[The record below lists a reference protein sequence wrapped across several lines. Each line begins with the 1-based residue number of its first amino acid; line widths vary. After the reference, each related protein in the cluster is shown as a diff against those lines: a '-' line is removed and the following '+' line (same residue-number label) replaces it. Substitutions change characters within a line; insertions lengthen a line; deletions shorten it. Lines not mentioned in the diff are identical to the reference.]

1 MASGADG
8 TIKVKLGL
16 DDSEYKSG
24 LSGAHKSAE
33 SFADKVKSTF
43 VGATVF
49 KAASKGWDLISGSI
63 GKATARLDAMSKAK
77 QVIGVLAGSSE
88 KAAKV
93 VNNLSDAVT
102 DTAYGLDTAATS
114 TQKLATSGLGLD
126 KSTRMVKDMMDAVSF
141 YGDGTNETL
150 ANTVDAIAKMNA
162 SGKISADQWQRLT
175 DAGIPVLK
183 IFAEKTGK
191 SMEEVSDAFSKG
203 QISAQEFNDVL
214 MDALENGTESFP
226 AVAGK
231 AKEMAGSFATSFTN
245 MSARIAIGIANII
258 TAFNDFLADNSLPTI
273 QEMIANFGSVIRDG
287 LNWIAEEVPKV
298 LNALKEFFAPTA
310 EAIKAATEKIQ
321 EAWNSVRDT
330 IAQKLDSNDS
340 LDFVKSAL
348 ERIRDILPILVEKVG
363 EFVAAF
369 IEKLPDIIDKVQ
381 TVADTIQGLMPLIAA
396 VAGAF
401 AAWKGIKAV
410 SDIANT
416 IGDAGKK
423 IKTFSS
429 LVSKGSGLID
439 GLAYAASSGTGVFAS
454 MAESFTLA
462 GGGLSGLSAALGV
475 IGGPITLVIVAIGA
489 LVAAFVYL
497 WNTSD
502 GFREFWINLWDNIK
516 EATGQVIDG
525 IVNFFTVTIP
535 EACQSFVEAAQNLAT
550 QVVEFFTVTIPEG
563 VNTLVTNIQTFFG
576 TTIPYWIG
584 YAVGYILGKLVEWGL
599 KLVQFATQDIPQFIS
614 KVVDWF
620 KQLPGKIWTW
630 LLNTI
635 NKTAEW
641 VRQMVQKAIQ
651 AGKDFITNVVN
662 FIQQLPGKV
671 WSFLSNTISNAASF
685 VGSFANQAI
694 QAGKQFFNGIVNKV
708 KEIPGQMIS
717 IGSDIVNGI
726 KSGISG
732 AWGALTGWLGNMAK
746 GLIDGVKGALGIG
759 SPSRL
764 FADRIGKWIPAGIT
778 LGVEKAMPKAKAFM
792 GRMST
797 ELIDA
802 ANMDSLTSRLAL
814 EGNPGGFGLGTGSTT
829 VYNVEQ
835 TINSAK
841 ALTPSEI
848 ASETQNMMRRLEWA

>member
-63 GKATARLDAMSKAK
+63 GKATARLDAMQKAK

-191 SMEEVSDAFSKG
+191 SMAEVSDAFSKG
-203 QISAQEFNDVL
+203 EISAQEFNDVL

-287 LNWIAEEVPKV
+287 LNWIAEEIPKV

-410 SDIANT
+410 SDIAKT

-423 IKTFSS
+423 IKTFGS
-429 LVSKGSGLID
+429 LVSNGSGLID
-439 GLAYAASSGTGVFAS
+439 GLAYAASSGTGVIAS
-454 MAESFTLA
+454 MAEAFTIA

-475 IGGPITLVIVAIGA
+475 IGGPITLVVVAIGA

-502 GFREFWINLWDNIK
+502 GFREFWINLWDGIK
-516 EATGQVIDG
+516 ETTGQVIDG

-535 EACQSFVEAAQNLAT
+535 EAFQSFVDAAQNLAD
-550 QVVEFFTVTIPEG
+550 QVVQFFTVTIPEG
-563 VNTLVTNIQTFFG
+563 INTLVTNIQTFFG
-576 TTIPYWIG
+576 STIPYWIG
-584 YAVGYILGKLVEWGL
+584 YAVGFILGKLTEWGAS
-599 KLVQFATQDIPQFIS
+599 LVQFVTQDIPQFIS
-614 KVVDWF
+614 GVVDWF
-620 KQLPGKIWTW
+620 TQLPGMIWTW
-630 LLNTI
+630 LLETI
-635 NKTAEW
+635 NKAAEW
-641 VRQMVQKAIQ
+641 VSQMIQKAVQ
-651 AGKDFITNVVN
+651 AGQEFITNVVT
-662 FIQQLPGKV
+662 FIQQLPGTV
-671 WSFLSNTISNAASF
+671 WSFLSNTISKAASF

-694 QAGKQFFNGIVNKV
+694 QAGRQFFNGIVNKV
-708 KEIPGQMIS
+708 RQIPGQMIS
-717 IGSDIVNGI
+717 IGADIVNGI
-726 KSGISG
+726 RSGISG
-732 AWGALTGWLGNMAK
+732 AWGALTGWLGNMAR
-746 GLIDGVKGALGIG
+746 GLIDGVKSALGIG

-797 ELIDA
+797 ELINA
-802 ANMDSLTSRLAL
+802 SNMDSLTPRLAL
-814 EGNPGGFGLGTGSTT
+814 ESDSGGFKGGLGSSV

-841 ALTPSEI
+841 ALSPSEI
-848 ASETQNMMRRLEWA
+848 GQQTRNSLRRLAWQ

>member
-516 EATGQVIDG
+516 ETTGQVIDG

>member
-63 GKATARLDAMSKAK
+63 GKATARLDAMQKAK

-150 ANTVDAIAKMNA
+150 ANTIDAIAEMNA

-191 SMEEVSDAFSKG
+191 SMAEVSDAFSKG

-273 QEMIANFGSVIRDG
+273 QEMIANFGSVIKDG
-287 LNWIAEEVPKV
+287 LNWIAEEIPKA
-298 LNALKEFFAPTA
+298 LNALKDFFAPTA

-340 LDFVKSAL
+340 LDSLKSAL

-381 TVADTIQGLMPLIAA
+381 TVADTIQELMPLIAA

-410 SDIANT
+410 SDIAKT

-423 IKTFSS
+423 VKTFGS
-429 LVSKGSGLID
+429 LVSEGSGLLD

-475 IGGPITLVIVAIGA
+475 IGGPVTLVVAAIGA

-502 GFREFWINLWDNIK
+502 GFREFWINLWDGIK
-516 EATGQVIDG
+516 ETTGQVIDG

-535 EACQSFVEAAQNLAT
+535 EAFQSFVDAAQNLAN
-550 QVVEFFTVTIPEG
+550 QVVQFFTVTIPEG
-563 VNTLVTNIQTFFG
+563 INTLVTNIQTFFG
-576 TTIPYWIG
+576 STIPYWIG
-584 YAVGYILGKLVEWGL
+584 YAVGFILGKLSEWGAR
-599 KLVQFATQDIPQFIS
+599 LVQFVTQDIPQFIS
-614 KVVDWF
+614 GVVEWF
-620 KQLPGKIWTW
+620 TQLPGMIWTW
-630 LLNTI
+630 LLETI

-641 VRQMVQKAIQ
+641 VSQMIQKAVQ
-651 AGKDFITNVVN
+651 AGQEFITNVVT
-662 FIQQLPGKV
+662 FIQQLPGTV
-671 WSFLSNTISNAASF
+671 WSFLSNTISSAASF

-694 QAGKQFFNGIVNKV
+694 QAGRQFFNGIVNTV
-708 KEIPGQMIS
+708 RQIPGQMIS
-717 IGSDIVNGI
+717 IGADIVNGI
-726 KSGISG
+726 RSGISG
-732 AWGALTGWLGNMAK
+732 AWGALTGWLGNMAR
-746 GLIDGVKGALGIG
+746 GLINGVKSALGIG

-797 ELIDA
+797 ELINA

-814 EGNPGGFGLGTGSTT
+814 ESDSGGFKGGLGSSV

-841 ALTPSEI
+841 ALSPSEI
-848 ASETQNMMRRLEWA
+848 GQQTRNSLRRLAWQ

>member
-363 EFVAAF
+363 EFVTAF

-439 GLAYAASSGTGVFAS
+439 GLAYAASSGTGVIAS

-694 QAGKQFFNGIVNKV
+694 QAGRNFFNGIVNKV
-708 KEIPGQMIS
+708 REIPGQMIS

>member
-63 GKATARLDAMSKAK
+63 GKATARLDAMQKAK

-88 KAAKV
+88 KATKV

-150 ANTVDAIAKMNA
+150 ANTIDAIAKMNA

-183 IFAEKTGK
+183 IFSEKTGK
-191 SMEEVSDAFSKG
+191 SMAEVSDAFSKG

-258 TAFNDFLADNSLPTI
+258 TSFNDFLADNSLPTI
-273 QEMIANFGSVIRDG
+273 QEMIANFGSVIKNG
-287 LNWIAEEVPKV
+287 LNWIAEEIPKV

-381 TVADTIQGLMPLIAA
+381 TVADMIQGLMPLIAA

-410 SDIANT
+410 SDIAKT

-423 IKTFSS
+423 IKTFGS
-429 LVSKGSGLID
+429 LVSKGSGLLD

-475 IGGPITLVIVAIGA
+475 IGGPITLVVVAIGA
-489 LVAAFVYL
+489 LTAAFVYL

-502 GFREFWINLWDNIK
+502 GFREFWINLWNTIK
-516 EATGQVIDG
+516 ETTGQIVDG
-525 IVNFFTVTIP
+525 IVNFFTVT
-535 EACQSFVEAAQNLAT
+535 V
-550 QVVEFFTVTIPEG
+550 PEG
-563 VNTLVTNIQTFFG
+563 FNNFMSTVSEI
-576 TTIPYWIG
+576 
-584 YAVGYILGKLVEWGL
+584 
-599 KLVQFATQDIPQFIS
+599 
-614 KVVDWF
+614 
-620 KQLPGKIWTW
+620 PGKIATF
-630 LLNTI
+630 L
-635 NKTAEW
+635 AEVISNVASW
-641 VRQMVQKAIQ
+641 ASEMVQKAIQ
-651 AGKDFITNVVN
+651 AGSEFVSSAIN

-671 WSFLSNTISNAASF
+671 WNWLSNTISNAANFASQF
-685 VGSFANQAI
+685 VQQAI
-694 QAGKQFFNGIVNKV
+694 QAGQNFFSEIVNKIGQ
-708 KEIPGQMIS
+708 IPGEMIS
-717 IGSDIVNGI
+717 IGSEIVNGI

-732 AWGALTGWLGNMAK
+732 AWSSLTGWLGNMAK
-746 GLIDGVKGALGIG
+746 GLIDGVKSALGIG

-778 LGVEKAMPKAKAFM
+778 LGVEQAMPKAKAFM
-792 GRMST
+792 GRMSN

-814 EGNPGGFGLGTGSTT
+814 EGNPGGLGSGLGNT
-829 VYNVEQ
+829 VVYQVDQ

-841 ALTPSEI
+841 ELRPSEI
-848 ASETQNMMRRLEWA
+848 AQETERMVRRLAWA

>member
-63 GKATARLDAMSKAK
+63 GKATARLDAMQKAK

-191 SMEEVSDAFSKG
+191 SMAEVSDAFSKG

-287 LNWIAEEVPKV
+287 LNWIAEEIPKA
-298 LNALKEFFAPTA
+298 LNALKDFFAPTA

-369 IEKLPDIIDKVQ
+369 IEKLPGIIDKVQ

-410 SDIANT
+410 SDIAKT

-423 IKTFSS
+423 IKTFGS
-429 LVSKGSGLID
+429 LVSQGSGLID
-439 GLAYAASSGTGVFAS
+439 GLAYAASSGTGVIAS
-454 MAESFTLA
+454 MAEAFTLA

-475 IGGPITLVIVAIGA
+475 IGGPITLVVVAIGA

-502 GFREFWINLWDNIK
+502 GFREFWINLWDGIK
-516 EATGQVIDG
+516 ETTGQVIDG

-535 EACQSFVEAAQNLAT
+535 EAFQSFVDAAQNLAD
-550 QVVEFFTVTIPEG
+550 QVVQFFTVTIPEG
-563 VNTLVTNIQTFFG
+563 INTLVTNIQTFFG
-576 TTIPYWIG
+576 STIPYWIG
-584 YAVGYILGKLVEWGL
+584 YAVGFILGKLIEWGAS
-599 KLVQFATQDIPQFIS
+599 LVQFVTQDIPQFIS
-614 KVVDWF
+614 GVVEWF
-620 KQLPGKIWTW
+620 TQLPGMVWTW
-630 LLNTI
+630 LLETI

-641 VRQMVQKAIQ
+641 VSQMIQKAVQ
-651 AGKDFITNVVN
+651 AGQDFITNVVT
-662 FIQQLPGKV
+662 FIQQLPGTV
-671 WSFLSNTISNAASF
+671 WSFLSNTISSAASF

-694 QAGKQFFNGIVNKV
+694 QAGRQFFNGIVNTV
-708 KEIPGQMIS
+708 RQIPGQMLS
-717 IGSDIVNGI
+717 IGADIVNGI
-726 KSGISG
+726 RSGISG
-732 AWGALTGWLGNMAK
+732 AWGALTGWLGNMAR
-746 GLIDGVKGALGIG
+746 GLIDGVKSALGIG

-814 EGNPGGFGLGTGSTT
+814 ESDSGGFKGSPGNTT
-829 VYNVEQ
+829 VYNVNQ

-841 ALTPSEI
+841 ALSPSEI
-848 ASETQNMMRRLEWA
+848 GQQTRNSVRRLAWQ

>member
-63 GKATARLDAMSKAK
+63 GKATARLDAMQKAK

-191 SMEEVSDAFSKG
+191 SMAEVSDAFSKG

-287 LNWIAEEVPKV
+287 LNWIAEEIPKA
-298 LNALKEFFAPTA
+298 LNALKDFFAPTA

-410 SDIANT
+410 SDIAKT

-423 IKTFSS
+423 IKTFGS

-439 GLAYAASSGTGVFAS
+439 GLAYAASSGTGVIAS
-454 MAESFTLA
+454 MAEAFTLA

-475 IGGPITLVIVAIGA
+475 IGGPITLVVVAIGA

-502 GFREFWINLWDNIK
+502 GFREFWINLWDGIK
-516 EATGQVIDG
+516 ETTGQVIDG

-535 EACQSFVEAAQNLAT
+535 EAFQSFVDAAQNLAD
-550 QVVEFFTVTIPEG
+550 QVVQFFTVTIPEG
-563 VNTLVTNIQTFFG
+563 INTLVTNIQTFFG

-584 YAVGYILGKLVEWGL
+584 YAVGFILGKLIEWGAS
-599 KLVQFATQDIPQFIS
+599 LVQFVTQDIPQFIS
-614 KVVDWF
+614 GVVEWF
-620 KQLPGKIWTW
+620 TQLPGMVWTW
-630 LLNTI
+630 LLETI

-641 VRQMVQKAIQ
+641 VSQMIQKAVQ
-651 AGKDFITNVVN
+651 AGQEFITNVVT
-662 FIQQLPGKV
+662 FIQQLPGTV
-671 WSFLSNTISNAASF
+671 WSFLSNTISSAASF

-694 QAGKQFFNGIVNKV
+694 QAGRQFFNGIVNTV
-708 KEIPGQMIS
+708 RQIPGQMIS
-717 IGSDIVNGI
+717 IGADIVNGI
-726 KSGISG
+726 RSGISG
-732 AWGALTGWLGNMAK
+732 AWGALTGWLGNMAR
-746 GLIDGVKGALGIG
+746 GLIDGVKSALGIG

-814 EGNPGGFGLGTGSTT
+814 ESDSGGFKGGLGSSV

-841 ALTPSEI
+841 ALSPSEI
-848 ASETQNMMRRLEWA
+848 GQQTRNSLRRLAWQ

>member
-63 GKATARLDAMSKAK
+63 GKATARLDAMQKAK

-191 SMEEVSDAFSKG
+191 SMAEVSDAFSKG

-287 LNWIAEEVPKV
+287 LNWIAEEIPKA
-298 LNALKEFFAPTA
+298 LNALKDFFAPTA

-348 ERIRDILPILVEKVG
+348 EKIRDILPILVEKVG

-410 SDIANT
+410 SDIAKT

-423 IKTFSS
+423 IKTFGS

-439 GLAYAASSGTGVFAS
+439 GLAYAASSGTGVIAS
-454 MAESFTLA
+454 MAEAFTIA

-475 IGGPITLVIVAIGA
+475 IGGPITLVVVAIGA

-502 GFREFWINLWDNIK
+502 GFREFWINLWDGIK
-516 EATGQVIDG
+516 ETTGQVIDG

-535 EACQSFVEAAQNLAT
+535 EAFQSFVDAAQNLAD
-550 QVVEFFTVTIPEG
+550 QVVQFFTVTIPEG
-563 VNTLVTNIQTFFG
+563 INTLVTNIQTFFG
-576 TTIPYWIG
+576 STIPYWIG
-584 YAVGYILGKLVEWGL
+584 YAVGFILGKLIEWGAS
-599 KLVQFATQDIPQFIS
+599 LVQFVTQDIPQFIS
-614 KVVDWF
+614 GVVEWF
-620 KQLPGKIWTW
+620 TQLPGKVWTW
-630 LLNTI
+630 LLETI

-641 VRQMVQKAIQ
+641 VSQMIQKAVQ
-651 AGKDFITNVVN
+651 AGQEFITNVVT
-662 FIQQLPGKV
+662 FIQQLPGTV
-671 WSFLSNTISNAASF
+671 WSFLSNTISSAASF

-694 QAGKQFFNGIVNKV
+694 QAGRQFFNGIVNTV
-708 KEIPGQMIS
+708 RQIPGQMIS
-717 IGSDIVNGI
+717 IGADIVNGI
-726 KSGISG
+726 RSGISG
-732 AWGALTGWLGNMAK
+732 AWGALTGWLGNMAR
-746 GLIDGVKGALGIG
+746 GLIDGVKSALGIG

-814 EGNPGGFGLGTGSTT
+814 ESDSGGFKGSPRNTT
-829 VYNVEQ
+829 VYNVNQ

-841 ALTPSEI
+841 ALSPSEI
-848 ASETQNMMRRLEWA
+848 GQQTRNSVRRLAWQ

>member
-63 GKATARLDAMSKAK
+63 GKATARLDAMQKAK

-191 SMEEVSDAFSKG
+191 SMAEVSDAFSKG

-287 LNWIAEEVPKV
+287 LNWIAEEIPKA
-298 LNALKEFFAPTA
+298 LNALKDFFAPTA
-310 EAIKAATEKIQ
+310 EAIKAATDKIQ

-340 LDFVKSAL
+340 LDFVKSGL
-348 ERIRDILPILVEKVG
+348 EGIKEILPILVEKVG

-410 SDIANT
+410 SDIAKT

-423 IKTFSS
+423 IKTFGS

-439 GLAYAASSGTGVFAS
+439 GLAYAASSGTGVIAS
-454 MAESFTLA
+454 MAEAFTLA

-475 IGGPITLVIVAIGA
+475 IGGPITLVVVAIGA

-502 GFREFWINLWDNIK
+502 GFREFWINLWDGIK
-516 EATGQVIDG
+516 ETTGQVIDG

-535 EACQSFVEAAQNLAT
+535 EAFQSFVDAAQNLAD
-550 QVVEFFTVTIPEG
+550 QVVQFFTVTIPEG
-563 VNTLVTNIQTFFG
+563 INTLVTNIQTFFG
-576 TTIPYWIG
+576 STIPYWIG
-584 YAVGYILGKLVEWGL
+584 YAVGFILGKLIEWGAS
-599 KLVQFATQDIPQFIS
+599 LVQFVTQDIPQFIS
-614 KVVDWF
+614 GVVEWF
-620 KQLPGKIWTW
+620 TQLPGMVWTW
-630 LLNTI
+630 LLETI

-641 VRQMVQKAIQ
+641 VSQMIQKAVQ
-651 AGKDFITNVVN
+651 AGKDFITNVVT
-662 FIQQLPGKV
+662 FIQQLPGTV

-694 QAGKQFFNGIVNKV
+694 QAGRQFFNGIVNTV
-708 KEIPGQMIS
+708 RQIPGQMIS
-717 IGSDIVNGI
+717 IGADIVNGI

-732 AWGALTGWLGNMAK
+732 VWGALTGWLGSMAR
-746 GLIDGVKGALGIG
+746 GLIDGVKSALGIG

-797 ELIDA
+797 ELINA

-814 EGNPGGFGLGTGSTT
+814 ESDSGGFKGGLGSSV

-841 ALTPSEI
+841 ALSPSEI
-848 ASETQNMMRRLEWA
+848 GQQTRNSLRRLAWQ

>member
-63 GKATARLDAMSKAK
+63 GKATARLDAMQKAK

-93 VNNLSDAVT
+93 VNELSDAVS
-102 DTAYGLDTAATS
+102 DTAYGLDTASSS
-114 TQKLATSGLGLD
+114 TQKLATSGLNLD
-126 KSTRMVKDMMDAVSF
+126 KSTRMVKDLMDAVSF

-191 SMEEVSDAFSKG
+191 SMEEVSDSFSKG
-203 QISAQEFNDVL
+203 EISAQEFNDVL
-214 MDALENGTESFP
+214 MDALENGTETFP

-231 AKEMAGSFATSFTN
+231 AKEMAGSFATSFSN
-245 MSARIAIGIANII
+245 MAARIAIGIANII
-258 TAFNDFLADNSLPTI
+258 EALNNFLTDSGLPNI
-273 QEMIANFGSVIRDG
+273 QGMIAGFGSVIRNV
-287 LNWIAEEVPKV
+287 LNWIAAELPKA
-298 LNALKEFFAPTA
+298 LNAVKDFFAPTA
-310 EAIKAATEKIQ
+310 EAIKVAAEKIQ
-321 EAWNSVRDT
+321 EAWNKVKDT
-330 IAQKLDSNDS
+330 VKEKLDPGDS
-340 LDFVKSAL
+340 LNFIKDAL
-348 ERIRDILPILVEKVG
+348 DRIKEILPQVVEKVG
-363 EFVAAF
+363 EFAAAF
-369 IEKLPDIIDKVQ
+369 IDKLPTIIDK
-381 TVADTIQGLMPLIAA
+381 AKELAPLIAA

-401 AAWKGIKAV
+401 ATWKGIKAV
-410 SDIANT
+410 SDIAKT

-423 IKTFSS
+423 IKTFGH
-429 LVSKGSGLID
+429 LVSQGSGLID
-439 GLAYAASSGTGVFAS
+439 GLAYAASSGTGVIAS
-454 MAESFTLA
+454 MAEAFTLA

-475 IGGPITLVIVAIGA
+475 IGGPITLVVVAIGA

-502 GFREFWINLWDNIK
+502 SFREFWINLWNGIK
-516 EATGQVIDG
+516 ETTGQVIDG

-535 EACQSFVEAAQNLAT
+535 EAFNNFVT
-550 QVVEFFTVTIPEG
+550 S
-563 VNTLVTNIQTFFG
+563 
-576 TTIPYWIG
+576 
-584 YAVGYILGKLVEWGL
+584 
-599 KLVQFATQDIPQFIS
+599 IS
-614 KVVDWF
+614 EI
-620 KQLPGKIWTW
+620 PGKVMTFLSEVISNVASW
-630 LLNTI
+630 
-635 NKTAEW
+635 ASE
-641 VRQMVQKAIQ
+641 MVQKAIQ
-651 AGKDFITNVVN
+651 TGSDFLSNLIN
-662 FIQQLPGKV
+662 FIIQLPGKV
-671 WSFLSNTISNAASF
+671 MKFLSET
-685 VGSFANQAI
+685 VGKAISFASSFAQEAVN
-694 QAGKQFFNGIVNKV
+694 AGRKFFNGIVNKV
-708 KEIPGQMIS
+708 KEIPGRMIS

-726 KSGISG
+726 RSGISN
-732 AWGALTGWLGNMAK
+732 AWSGLTGWLGNMAK
-746 GLIDGVKGALGIG
+746 GLIDGVKSALGIG

-792 GRMST
+792 SNMST

-814 EGNPGGFGLGTGSTT
+814 EGNPGALGSGLGNT
-829 VYNVEQ
+829 VVYQVDQ

-841 ALTPSEI
+841 ELRPSEI
-848 ASETQNMMRRLEWA
+848 AQETERMVRRLAWA

>member
-63 GKATARLDAMSKAK
+63 GKATARLDAMQKAK

-191 SMEEVSDAFSKG
+191 SMDEVSDAFSKG

-287 LNWIAEEVPKV
+287 LNWIAEEIPKA
-298 LNALKEFFAPTA
+298 LNALKDFFAPTA

-381 TVADTIQGLMPLIAA
+381 TVADTIQGLIPLIAA

-410 SDIANT
+410 SDIAKT

-423 IKTFSS
+423 IKTFGS

-439 GLAYAASSGTGVFAS
+439 GLAYAASSGTGVIAS
-454 MAESFTLA
+454 MAEAFTLA

-475 IGGPITLVIVAIGA
+475 IGGPITLVVVAIGA

-502 GFREFWINLWDNIK
+502 GFREFWINLWDGIK
-516 EATGQVIDG
+516 ETTGQVIDG

-535 EACQSFVEAAQNLAT
+535 EAFQSFVDAAQNLAD
-550 QVVEFFTVTIPEG
+550 QVVQFFTVTIPEG
-563 VNTLVTNIQTFFG
+563 INTLVTNIQTFFG

-584 YAVGYILGKLVEWGL
+584 YAVGFILGKLIEWGAS
-599 KLVQFATQDIPQFIS
+599 LVQFVTQDIPQFIS
-614 KVVDWF
+614 GVVEWF
-620 KQLPGKIWTW
+620 TQLPGMVWTW
-630 LLNTI
+630 LLETI

-641 VRQMVQKAIQ
+641 VSQMIQKAVQ
-651 AGKDFITNVVN
+651 AGQEFITNVVT
-662 FIQQLPGKV
+662 FIQQLPGTV
-671 WSFLSNTISNAASF
+671 WSFLSNTISSAASF

-694 QAGKQFFNGIVNKV
+694 QAGRQFFNGIVNTV
-708 KEIPGQMIS
+708 RQIPGQMIS
-717 IGSDIVNGI
+717 IGADIVNGI
-726 KSGISG
+726 RSGISG
-732 AWGALTGWLGNMAK
+732 AWGALTGWLGNMAR
-746 GLIDGVKGALGIG
+746 GLIDGVKSALGIG

-814 EGNPGGFGLGTGSTT
+814 ESDSGGFKGGLGSSV

-841 ALTPSEI
+841 ALSPSEI
-848 ASETQNMMRRLEWA
+848 GQQTRNSLRRLAWQ

>member
-63 GKATARLDAMSKAK
+63 GKATARLDAMQKAK

-88 KAAKV
+88 KATKV

-150 ANTVDAIAKMNA
+150 ANTIDAIAKMNA

-183 IFAEKTGK
+183 IFSEKTGK
-191 SMEEVSDAFSKG
+191 SMAEVSDAFSKG

-258 TAFNDFLADNSLPTI
+258 TSFNDFLADNSLPTI
-273 QEMIANFGSVIRDG
+273 QEMIANFGSVIKNG
-287 LNWIAEEVPKV
+287 LNWIAEEIPKV

-381 TVADTIQGLMPLIAA
+381 TVADMIQGLTPLIAA

-410 SDIANT
+410 SDIAKT

-423 IKTFSS
+423 IKTFGS
-429 LVSKGSGLID
+429 LVSKGSGLLD

-475 IGGPITLVIVAIGA
+475 IGGPITLVVVAIGA
-489 LVAAFVYL
+489 LTAAFVYL

-502 GFREFWINLWDNIK
+502 GFREFWINLWNNIK
-516 EATGQVIDG
+516 ETTGQIVDG
-525 IVNFFTVTIP
+525 IVNFFTVT
-535 EACQSFVEAAQNLAT
+535 V
-550 QVVEFFTVTIPEG
+550 PEG
-563 VNTLVTNIQTFFG
+563 FNNFMSTVSEI
-576 TTIPYWIG
+576 
-584 YAVGYILGKLVEWGL
+584 
-599 KLVQFATQDIPQFIS
+599 
-614 KVVDWF
+614 
-620 KQLPGKIWTW
+620 PGKIATF
-630 LLNTI
+630 L
-635 NKTAEW
+635 AEVISNVASW
-641 VRQMVQKAIQ
+641 ASEMVQKAIQ
-651 AGKDFITNVVN
+651 AGSEFVSSAIN

-671 WSFLSNTISNAASF
+671 WNWLSNTISNAANFASQF
-685 VGSFANQAI
+685 VQQAI
-694 QAGKQFFNGIVNKV
+694 QAGQNFFSEIVNKIGQ
-708 KEIPGQMIS
+708 IPGEMIS
-717 IGSDIVNGI
+717 IGSEIVNGI

-732 AWGALTGWLGNMAK
+732 AWSSLTGWLGNMAK
-746 GLIDGVKGALGIG
+746 GLIDGVKSALGIG

-778 LGVEKAMPKAKAFM
+778 LGVEQAMPKAKAFM
-792 GRMST
+792 GRMSN

-814 EGNPGGFGLGTGSTT
+814 EGNPGGLGSGLGNT
-829 VYNVEQ
+829 VVYQVDQ

-841 ALTPSEI
+841 ELRPSEI
-848 ASETQNMMRRLEWA
+848 AQETERMVRRLAWA

>member
-298 LNALKEFFAPTA
+298 LNAIKEFFAPTA

-369 IEKLPDIIDKVQ
+369 IENLPNIIDKVQ

-410 SDIANT
+410 SDIAKT

-423 IKTFSS
+423 IKTFGS

-475 IGGPITLVIVAIGA
+475 IGGPITLVVVAIGA

-502 GFREFWINLWDNIK
+502 GFREFWINLWDGIK
-516 EATGQVIDG
+516 ETTGQVIDG

-535 EACQSFVEAAQNLAT
+535 EAFQSFIDAAQNLAT
-550 QVVEFFTVTIPEG
+550 QVVQFFTVTIPEG
-563 VNTLVTNIQTFFG
+563 INTLVTNIQTFFG

-584 YAVGYILGKLVEWGL
+584 YAVGFILGKLIEWGAS
-599 KLVQFATQDIPQFIS
+599 LVQFVTQDIPQFITG
-614 KVVDWF
+614 VVEWF
-620 KQLPGKIWTW
+620 TQLPGMVWTW
-630 LLNTI
+630 LLETI

-641 VRQMVQKAIQ
+641 VSQMIQKAVQ
-651 AGKDFITNVVN
+651 AGKDFITNVVT
-662 FIQQLPGKV
+662 FIQQLPGTV
-671 WSFLSNTISNAASF
+671 WSFLSNTISSAASF

-694 QAGKQFFNGIVNKV
+694 QAGRQFFNGIVNTV
-708 KEIPGQMIS
+708 RQIPGQMIS
-717 IGSDIVNGI
+717 IGADIVNGI
-726 KSGISG
+726 RSGISG
-732 AWGALTGWLGNMAK
+732 AWGALTGWLGNMAR
-746 GLIDGVKGALGIG
+746 GLIDGVKSALGIG

-814 EGNPGGFGLGTGSTT
+814 ESDSGGFKGSPGNTT
-829 VYNVEQ
+829 VYNVNQ

-841 ALTPSEI
+841 ALSPSEI
-848 ASETQNMMRRLEWA
+848 GQQTRNSVRRLAWQ

>member
-33 SFADKVKSTF
+33 TFADKVKSTF

-63 GKATARLDAMSKAK
+63 GKATARLDAMQKAK
-77 QVIGVLAGSSE
+77 QVIGVLAGSSK

-93 VNNLSDAVT
+93 VNELSDAVS
-102 DTAYGLDTAATS
+102 DTAYGLDTASSS

-191 SMEEVSDAFSKG
+191 SMGEVSDAFSKG
-203 QISAQEFNDVL
+203 EISAQEFNDTL

-231 AKEMAGSFATSFTN
+231 AKEMAGSFATSFSN

-258 TAFNDFLADNSLPTI
+258 EALNNFLTDSGLPNI
-273 QEMIANFGSVIRDG
+273 QGMIAGFGSVIRNV
-287 LNWIAEEVPKV
+287 LNWIAAELPKA
-298 LNALKEFFAPTA
+298 LNAVKDFFAPTA
-310 EAIKAATEKIQ
+310 EAIKAAAEKIQ
-321 EAWNSVRDT
+321 EAWNKVKDT
-330 IAQKLDSNDS
+330 VKEKLDPGDS
-340 LDFVKSAL
+340 LNFIKDAL
-348 ERIRDILPILVEKVG
+348 DRIKEILPQIVEKVG

-381 TVADTIQGLMPLIAA
+381 TVADKIQELMPLIAA
-396 VAGAF
+396 VVGAF
-401 AAWKGIKAV
+401 ATWKGIKAV
-410 SDIANT
+410 SDIAKT

-423 IKTFSS
+423 IKTFGH
-429 LVSKGSGLID
+429 LVSQGSGLID
-439 GLAYAASSGTGVFAS
+439 GLAYAASSGTGVIAS
-454 MAESFTLA
+454 MAEAFTLA
-462 GGGLSGLSAALGV
+462 GGGLEGLSAALAV

-502 GFREFWINLWDNIK
+502 SFREFWINLWDGIK
-516 EATGQVIDG
+516 ETTGQVIDG

-535 EACQSFVEAAQNLAT
+535 EAFNNFVASISE
-550 QVVEFFTVTIPEG
+550 IPG
-563 VNTLVTNIQTFFG
+563 NVMTFLSE
-576 TTIPYWIG
+576 
-584 YAVGYILGKLVEWGL
+584 V
-599 KLVQFATQDIPQFIS
+599 IS
-614 KVVDWF
+614 NVASW
-620 KQLPGKIWTW
+620 
-630 LLNTI
+630 
-635 NKTAEW
+635 ASE
-641 VRQMVQKAIQ
+641 MVQKAIQ
-651 AGKDFITNVVN
+651 TGSDFLSNLINFIT
-662 FIQQLPGKV
+662 QLPGKV
-671 WSFLSNTISNAASF
+671 WSFLSNTISKAASF

-708 KEIPGQMIS
+708 KEIPGRMIS
-717 IGSDIVNGI
+717 IGSDIVGGI
-726 KSGISG
+726 KKGISN
-732 AWGALTGWLGNMAK
+732 AWSGLTGWLGNMAK

-792 GRMST
+792 SNMST

-814 EGNPGGFGLGTGSTT
+814 EGNPGALGNGLGNT
-829 VYNVEQ
+829 VVYQVDQ

-841 ALTPSEI
+841 ELRPSEI
-848 ASETQNMMRRLEWA
+848 AQETERMVRRLAWA

>member
-63 GKATARLDAMSKAK
+63 GKATARLDAMQKAK

-191 SMEEVSDAFSKG
+191 SMAEVSDAFSKG

-401 AAWKGIKAV
+401 AAWKGIKAA
-410 SDIANT
+410 SDIAKT

-423 IKTFSS
+423 IKTFGH
-429 LVSKGSGLID
+429 LVSQGSGLID
-439 GLAYAASSGTGVFAS
+439 GLAYAASSGTGVIAS
-454 MAESFTLA
+454 MAEAFTLA

-475 IGGPITLVIVAIGA
+475 IGGPITLVVVAIGA

-502 GFREFWINLWDNIK
+502 GFREFWINLWDGIK
-516 EATGQVIDG
+516 ETTGQVIDG

-535 EACQSFVEAAQNLAT
+535 EAFQSFVDAAQNLAD
-550 QVVEFFTVTIPEG
+550 QVVQFFTVTIPEG
-563 VNTLVTNIQTFFG
+563 INTLVTNIQTFFG
-576 TTIPYWIG
+576 STIPYWIG
-584 YAVGYILGKLVEWGL
+584 YAVGFILGKLIEWGAS
-599 KLVQFATQDIPQFIS
+599 LVQFVTQDIPQFIS
-614 KVVDWF
+614 GVVEWF
-620 KQLPGKIWTW
+620 TQLPGMIWTW
-630 LLNTI
+630 LLETI

-641 VRQMVQKAIQ
+641 VSQMIQKAVQ
-651 AGKDFITNVVN
+651 AGQDFITNVVT
-662 FIQQLPGKV
+662 FIQQLPGTV
-671 WSFLSNTISNAASF
+671 WSFLSNTISSAASF

-694 QAGKQFFNGIVNKV
+694 QAGRQFFNGIVNTV
-708 KEIPGQMIS
+708 RQIPGQMIS
-717 IGSDIVNGI
+717 IGADIVNGI
-726 KSGISG
+726 RSGISG
-732 AWGALTGWLGNMAK
+732 AWGALTGWLGNMAR
-746 GLIDGVKGALGIG
+746 GLIDGVKSALGIG
-759 SPSRL
+759 SPSKL

-814 EGNPGGFGLGTGSTT
+814 ESDSGGFKGSPGNTT
-829 VYNVEQ
+829 VYNVNQ

-841 ALTPSEI
+841 ALSPSEI
-848 ASETQNMMRRLEWA
+848 GQQTRNSVRRLAWQ

>member
-63 GKATARLDAMSKAK
+63 GKATARLDAMQKAK

-191 SMEEVSDAFSKG
+191 SMAEVSDAFSKG

-321 EAWNSVRDT
+321 GAWNNVRDT

-340 LDFVKSAL
+340 LDFVKSSL

-410 SDIANT
+410 SDIAKT

-423 IKTFSS
+423 IKTFGS

-439 GLAYAASSGTGVFAS
+439 GLAYAASSGTGVIAS
-454 MAESFTLA
+454 MAEAFTLA

-475 IGGPITLVIVAIGA
+475 IGGPITLVVVAIGA

-502 GFREFWINLWDNIK
+502 GFREFWINLWDGIK
-516 EATGQVIDG
+516 ETTGQVIDG

-535 EACQSFVEAAQNLAT
+535 EAFQSFVDAAQNLAD
-550 QVVEFFTVTIPEG
+550 QVVQFFTVTIPEG
-563 VNTLVTNIQTFFG
+563 INTLVTNIQTFFG
-576 TTIPYWIG
+576 STIPYWIG
-584 YAVGYILGKLVEWGL
+584 YAVGFILGKLIEWGAS
-599 KLVQFATQDIPQFIS
+599 LVQFVTQDIPQFIS
-614 KVVDWF
+614 GVVEWF
-620 KQLPGKIWTW
+620 TQLPGMVWTW
-630 LLNTI
+630 LLETI

-641 VRQMVQKAIQ
+641 VSQMIQKAVQ
-651 AGKDFITNVVN
+651 AGQEFITNVVT
-662 FIQQLPGKV
+662 FIQQLPGTV
-671 WSFLSNTISNAASF
+671 WSFLSNTISSAASF

-694 QAGKQFFNGIVNKV
+694 QAGRQFFNGIVNTV
-708 KEIPGQMIS
+708 RQIPGQMIS
-717 IGSDIVNGI
+717 IGADIVNGI
-726 KSGISG
+726 RSGISG
-732 AWGALTGWLGNMAK
+732 AWGALTGWLGNMAR
-746 GLIDGVKGALGIG
+746 GLIDGVKSALGIG

-814 EGNPGGFGLGTGSTT
+814 EGNPGGFKGSPRNTT
-829 VYNVEQ
+829 VYNVNQ

-841 ALTPSEI
+841 ALSPSEI
-848 ASETQNMMRRLEWA
+848 GQQTRNSVRRLAWQ

>member
-63 GKATARLDAMSKAK
+63 GKATARLDAMQKAK

-88 KAAKV
+88 KATKV

-150 ANTVDAIAKMNA
+150 ANTIDAIAKMNA

-183 IFAEKTGK
+183 IFSEKTGK
-191 SMEEVSDAFSKG
+191 SMAEVSDAFSKG

-258 TAFNDFLADNSLPTI
+258 TSFNDFLADNSLPTI
-273 QEMIANFGSVIRDG
+273 QEMIANFGSVIKNG
-287 LNWIAEEVPKV
+287 LNWIAEEIPKV
-298 LNALKEFFAPTA
+298 LNALKDFFAPTA
-310 EAIKAATEKIQ
+310 EAIKAATDKIQ

-410 SDIANT
+410 SDIAKT

-423 IKTFSS
+423 IKTFGS
-429 LVSKGSGLID
+429 LVSKGSGLLD

-475 IGGPITLVIVAIGA
+475 IGGPITLVVVAIGA

-502 GFREFWINLWDNIK
+502 GFREFWINLWNSIK
-516 EATGQVIDG
+516 ETVGNVIEA
-525 IVNFFTVTIP
+525 IVNFFTVTVPEAFNNFVTSISEIP
-535 EACQSFVEAAQNLAT
+535 EKVM
-550 QVVEFFTVTIPEG
+550 
-563 VNTLVTNIQTFFG
+563 TFLSE
-576 TTIPYWIG
+576 
-584 YAVGYILGKLVEWGL
+584 V
-599 KLVQFATQDIPQFIS
+599 IS
-614 KVVDWF
+614 NVASW
-620 KQLPGKIWTW
+620 
-630 LLNTI
+630 
-635 NKTAEW
+635 ASE
-641 VRQMVQKAIQ
+641 MVQKAIQ
-651 AGKDFITNVVN
+651 AGSEFVSSAIN
-662 FIQQLPGKV
+662 FIQQLPSKV
-671 WSFLSNTISNAASF
+671 WSWLSSTISNAANFASQF
-685 VGSFANQAI
+685 VQQAI
-694 QAGKQFFNGIVNKV
+694 QAGKQFFSGIVNKV

-732 AWGALTGWLGNMAK
+732 AWSSLTGWLGNMAK
-746 GLIDGVKGALGIG
+746 GLIDGVKSALGIG

-778 LGVEKAMPKAKAFM
+778 LGVEQAMPKAKAFM
-792 GRMST
+792 GRMSSD
-797 ELIDA
+797 LLDA

-814 EGNPGGFGLGTGSTT
+814 EGNPGGLGSGLGNT
-829 VYNVEQ
+829 VVYQVDQ

-841 ALTPSEI
+841 ELRPSEI
-848 ASETQNMMRRLEWA
+848 AQETERMVRRLAWA

>member
-502 GFREFWINLWDNIK
+502 GFREFWINLWDGIK
-516 EATGQVIDG
+516 ETTGQVIDG
-525 IVNFFTVTIP
+525 IVGFFTVTIP
-535 EACQSFVEAAQNLAT
+535 EACQSFVDAAQNLTT

-584 YAVGYILGKLVEWGL
+584 YAVGFILGKLVEWGL

-641 VRQMVQKAIQ
+641 VRQMVQKAVQ

-732 AWGALTGWLGNMAK
+732 AWGALTGWLSSMAK

-778 LGVEKAMPKAKAFM
+778 LGVERAMPKAKAFM

-814 EGNPGGFGLGTGSTT
+814 EGNSGGLGLGTGSTT

-848 ASETQNMMRRLEWA
+848 AVETQNMMRRLEWA

>member
-63 GKATARLDAMSKAK
+63 GKATARLDAMQKAK
-77 QVIGVLAGSSE
+77 QVIGVLAGSSK

-93 VNNLSDAVT
+93 VNELSDAVS
-102 DTAYGLDTAATS
+102 DTAYGLDTASSS

-191 SMEEVSDAFSKG
+191 SMGEVSDAFSKG
-203 QISAQEFNDVL
+203 EISAQEFNDTL

-231 AKEMAGSFATSFTN
+231 AKEMAGSFATSFSN

-258 TAFNDFLADNSLPTI
+258 EALNNFLTDSGLPNI
-273 QEMIANFGSVIRDG
+273 QGMIAGFGSVIRNA
-287 LNWIAEEVPKV
+287 LNWIAAELPKA
-298 LNALKEFFAPTA
+298 LNAIKDFFAPTA
-310 EAIKAATEKIQ
+310 EAIKAAAEKIQ
-321 EAWNSVRDT
+321 EAWNKVKDT
-330 IAQKLDSNDS
+330 VKEKLDPGDS
-340 LDFVKSAL
+340 LNFIKDAL
-348 ERIRDILPILVEKVG
+348 DRIKEILPQVVEKVG
-363 EFVAAF
+363 EFAAAF
-369 IEKLPDIIDKVQ
+369 IEKLPAIIDIAKELGEKLKEL
-381 TVADTIQGLMPLIAA
+381 APLIAA

-401 AAWKGIKAV
+401 AAWKSIETV
-410 SDIANT
+410 NNIAKV

-423 IKTFSS
+423 IKTFGH
-429 LVSKGSGLID
+429 LVSQGSGLID
-439 GLAYAASSGTGVFAS
+439 GLAYAASSGTGVIAS
-454 MAESFTLA
+454 MAEAFTLA
-462 GGGLSGLSAALGV
+462 GGGLEGLSAALAV

-502 GFREFWINLWDNIK
+502 SFREFWINLWKGIK
-516 EATGQVIDG
+516 ETTGQVIDG

-535 EACQSFVEAAQNLAT
+535 QACQSFVEAAQNLAT
-550 QVVEFFTVTIPEG
+550 QVVQFFTVTIPNG
-563 VNTLVTNIQTFFG
+563 VQTLVTNIQTFFG

-584 YAVGYILGKLVEWGL
+584 YAVGYILGKFVEWGL
-599 KLVQFATQDIPQFIS
+599 RLVQFATQDIPQFVS

-620 KQLPGKIWTW
+620 KQLPGQIWTW

-641 VRQMVQKAIQ
+641 VSQMIQKAIQ
-651 AGKDFITNVVN
+651 AGRDFVSNAIN
-662 FIQQLPGKV
+662 FISQLPGRV
-671 WSFLSNTISNAASF
+671 WTWLSNTISNAASF
-685 VGSFANQAI
+685 ASQFVQQAI
-694 QAGKQFFNGIVNKV
+694 QAGQNFFNGIVNKV
-708 KEIPGQMIS
+708 RGIPGQMIS
-717 IGSDIVNGI
+717 IGSDIVGGI
-726 KSGISG
+726 KRGISG

-792 GRMST
+792 GRMSSDLL
-797 ELIDA
+797 EA

-814 EGNPGGFGLGTGSTT
+814 EGNPGGLGSGLGNT
-829 VYNVEQ
+829 VVYQVDQ

-841 ALTPSEI
+841 ELKPSEI
-848 ASETQNMMRRLEWA
+848 AQETERMVRRLAWA

>member
-298 LNALKEFFAPTA
+298 LNVIKEFFAPTA

-321 EAWNSVRDT
+321 EAWNNVRDT

-340 LDFVKSAL
+340 LDFVKRAL

-369 IEKLPDIIDKVQ
+369 IENLPNIIDKVQ

-410 SDIANT
+410 SDIAKT

-423 IKTFSS
+423 IKTFGS

-502 GFREFWINLWDNIK
+502 SFREFWINLWDGIK
-516 EATGQVIDG
+516 ETTGQVIDG

-535 EACQSFVEAAQNLAT
+535 EACQSFVDAAQNLAT

-584 YAVGYILGKLVEWGL
+584 YAVGFILGKLVEWGL

-641 VRQMVQKAIQ
+641 VRQMIQKAIQ

-732 AWGALTGWLGNMAK
+732 AWGALTGWLSSMAK

-778 LGVEKAMPKAKAFM
+778 LGVERAMPKAKAFM

-814 EGNPGGFGLGTGSTT
+814 EGNSGGLGLGTGSTT

-848 ASETQNMMRRLEWA
+848 AVETQNMMRRLEWA

>member
-63 GKATARLDAMSKAK
+63 GKATARLDAMQKAK

-183 IFAEKTGK
+183 IFSEKTGK
-191 SMEEVSDAFSKG
+191 SMAEVSDAFSKG

-310 EAIKAATEKIQ
+310 EAIKAATEKIL
-321 EAWNSVRDT
+321 EAWNNVRDT

-369 IEKLPDIIDKVQ
+369 IENLPNIIDKVQ
-381 TVADTIQGLMPLIAA
+381 TVANTIQGLMPLIAA

-410 SDIANT
+410 SDIAKT

-423 IKTFSS
+423 IKTFGS
-429 LVSKGSGLID
+429 LVSKGSGLLD

-475 IGGPITLVIVAIGA
+475 IGGPITLVVVAIGA

-502 GFREFWINLWDNIK
+502 GFREFWINLWDGVK
-516 EATGQVIDG
+516 ETTGQVIDG

-535 EACQSFVEAAQNLAT
+535 EAFQSFVDAAQNLAD
-550 QVVEFFTVTIPEG
+550 QIVQFFTVTIPEG
-563 VNTLVTNIQTFFG
+563 INTLVTNIQTFFG

-584 YAVGYILGKLVEWGL
+584 YAVGFILGKLIEWGAS
-599 KLVQFATQDIPQFIS
+599 LVQFVTQDIPQFIS
-614 KVVDWF
+614 GVVEWF
-620 KQLPGKIWTW
+620 TQLPGVVWTW
-630 LLNTI
+630 LLETI

-641 VRQMVQKAIQ
+641 VSQMIQKAVQ
-651 AGKDFITNVVN
+651 AGQEFLTNVVT
-662 FIQQLPGKV
+662 FIQQLPGTV

-694 QAGKQFFNGIVNKV
+694 QAGRQFFNGIVNTV
-708 KEIPGQMIS
+708 RQIPGQMIS
-717 IGSDIVNGI
+717 IGADIVNGI
-726 KSGISG
+726 RSGISG
-732 AWGALTGWLGNMAK
+732 AWEALTGWLGNMAR
-746 GLIDGVKGALGIG
+746 GLIDGVKSALGIG

-814 EGNPGGFGLGTGSTT
+814 ESDSGGFKGSLGNTT
-829 VYNVEQ
+829 VYNVNQ

-841 ALTPSEI
+841 ALSPSEI
-848 ASETQNMMRRLEWA
+848 GQQTRNSVRRLAWQ

>member
-410 SDIANT
+410 SDIAKT

-423 IKTFSS
+423 IKTFGS

-475 IGGPITLVIVAIGA
+475 IGGPITLVVVAIGA

-502 GFREFWINLWDNIK
+502 GFREFWINLWDGIK
-516 EATGQVIDG
+516 ETTGQVIDG

-535 EACQSFVEAAQNLAT
+535 EAFQSFIDAAQNLAT
-550 QVVEFFTVTIPEG
+550 QVVQFFTVTIPEG
-563 VNTLVTNIQTFFG
+563 INTLVTNIQTFFG

-584 YAVGYILGKLVEWGL
+584 YAVGFILGKLIEWGAS
-599 KLVQFATQDIPQFIS
+599 LVQFVTQDIPQFITG
-614 KVVDWF
+614 VVEWF
-620 KQLPGKIWTW
+620 TQLPGMVWTW
-630 LLNTI
+630 LLETI

-641 VRQMVQKAIQ
+641 VSQMIQKSVQ
-651 AGKDFITNVVN
+651 AGKDFITNVVT
-662 FIQQLPGKV
+662 FIQQLPGTV
-671 WSFLSNTISNAASF
+671 WSFLSNTISSAASF

-694 QAGKQFFNGIVNKV
+694 QAGRQFFNGIVNTV
-708 KEIPGQMIS
+708 RQIPGQMIS
-717 IGSDIVNGI
+717 IGADIVNGI
-726 KSGISG
+726 RSGISG
-732 AWGALTGWLGNMAK
+732 AWGALTGWLGNMAR
-746 GLIDGVKGALGIG
+746 GLIDGVKSALGIG

-814 EGNPGGFGLGTGSTT
+814 ESDSGGFKGSPGNTT
-829 VYNVEQ
+829 VYNVNQ

-841 ALTPSEI
+841 ALSPSEI
-848 ASETQNMMRRLEWA
+848 GQQTRNSVRRLAWQ

>member
-63 GKATARLDAMSKAK
+63 GKATARLDAMQKAK

-191 SMEEVSDAFSKG
+191 SMAEVSDAFSKG

-287 LNWIAEEVPKV
+287 LNWIAEEIPKA
-298 LNALKEFFAPTA
+298 LNALKDFFAPTA

-410 SDIANT
+410 SDIAKT

-423 IKTFSS
+423 IKTFGS

-439 GLAYAASSGTGVFAS
+439 GLAYAASSGTGVIAS
-454 MAESFTLA
+454 MAEAFTLA

-475 IGGPITLVIVAIGA
+475 IGGPITLVVVAIGA

-502 GFREFWINLWDNIK
+502 GFREFWINLWDGIK
-516 EATGQVIDG
+516 ETTGQVIDG

-535 EACQSFVEAAQNLAT
+535 EAFQSFVDAAQNLAD
-550 QVVEFFTVTIPEG
+550 QVVQFFTVTIPEG
-563 VNTLVTNIQTFFG
+563 INTLVTNIQTFFG
-576 TTIPYWIG
+576 STIPYWIG
-584 YAVGYILGKLVEWGL
+584 YAVGFILGKLIEWGAS
-599 KLVQFATQDIPQFIS
+599 LVQFVTQDIPQFIS
-614 KVVDWF
+614 GVVEWF
-620 KQLPGKIWTW
+620 TQLPGMVWTW
-630 LLNTI
+630 LLETI

-641 VRQMVQKAIQ
+641 VSQMIQKAVQ
-651 AGKDFITNVVN
+651 AGQEFITNVVT
-662 FIQQLPGKV
+662 FIQQLPGTV
-671 WSFLSNTISNAASF
+671 WSFLSNTISSAASF

-694 QAGKQFFNGIVNKV
+694 QAGRQFFNGIVNTV
-708 KEIPGQMIS
+708 RQIPGQMIS
-717 IGSDIVNGI
+717 IGADIVNGI
-726 KSGISG
+726 RSGISG
-732 AWGALTGWLGNMAK
+732 AWGALTGWLGNMAR
-746 GLIDGVKGALGIG
+746 GLIDGVKSALGIG

-814 EGNPGGFGLGTGSTT
+814 ESDSGGFKGWPGSTT
-829 VYNVEQ
+829 VYNVNQ

-841 ALTPSEI
+841 ALSPSEI
-848 ASETQNMMRRLEWA
+848 GQQTRNSVRRLAWQ

>member
-369 IEKLPDIIDKVQ
+369 IENLPNIIDKVQ

-410 SDIANT
+410 SDIAKT

-423 IKTFSS
+423 IKTFGS
-429 LVSKGSGLID
+429 LVSKGSGLLD
-439 GLAYAASSGTGVFAS
+439 GLAYAASSGTGVIAS
-454 MAESFTLA
+454 MAEAFTLA

-516 EATGQVIDG
+516 ETTGQVIDG

-535 EACQSFVEAAQNLAT
+535 EVCQSFVDAAQNLAT

-563 VNTLVTNIQTFFG
+563 VSTLVTNIQTFFG

-620 KQLPGKIWTW
+620 KQLPSKIWTW

-641 VRQMVQKAIQ
+641 VRQMIQKAIQ

>member
-363 EFVAAF
+363 DFVAAF

-410 SDIANT
+410 SDIAKT

-423 IKTFSS
+423 IKTFGS

-439 GLAYAASSGTGVFAS
+439 GLAYAASSGTGVIAS
-454 MAESFTLA
+454 MAEAFTLA

-475 IGGPITLVIVAIGA
+475 IGGPITLVVVAIGA

-502 GFREFWINLWDNIK
+502 SFREFWINLWDGIK
-516 EATGQVIDG
+516 ETTGQVIDG

-535 EACQSFVEAAQNLAT
+535 EAFQSFIDAAQNLAT
-550 QVVEFFTVTIPEG
+550 QVVQFFTVTIPEG
-563 VNTLVTNIQTFFG
+563 INTLVTNIQTFFG

-620 KQLPGKIWTW
+620 KQLPGKVWTW

-641 VRQMVQKAIQ
+641 VRQMIQKAIQ

-694 QAGKQFFNGIVNKV
+694 QAGRQFFNGIVNTV
-708 KEIPGQMIS
+708 RQIPGQMIS
-717 IGSDIVNGI
+717 IGADIVNGI
-726 KSGISG
+726 RSGISG
-732 AWGALTGWLGNMAK
+732 AWGALTGWLGNMAR
-746 GLIDGVKGALGIG
+746 GLIDGVKSALGIG

-814 EGNPGGFGLGTGSTT
+814 ESDSGGFKGSPGNTT
-829 VYNVEQ
+829 VYNVNQ

-841 ALTPSEI
+841 ALSPSEI
-848 ASETQNMMRRLEWA
+848 GQQTRNSVRRLAWQ

>member
-16 DDSEYKSG
+16 DDSEYKNG

-321 EAWNSVRDT
+321 EAWNNVRDT

-369 IEKLPDIIDKVQ
+369 IENLPNIIDKVQ
-381 TVADTIQGLMPLIAA
+381 TVANTIQGLMPLIAA

-410 SDIANT
+410 SDIAKT

-423 IKTFSS
+423 IKTFGS

-475 IGGPITLVIVAIGA
+475 IGGPITLVVVAIGA

-502 GFREFWINLWDNIK
+502 GFREFWINLWDGIK
-516 EATGQVIDG
+516 ETTGQVIDG

-535 EACQSFVEAAQNLAT
+535 EAFQSFIDAAQNLAT
-550 QVVEFFTVTIPEG
+550 QVVQFFTVTIPEG
-563 VNTLVTNIQTFFG
+563 INTLVTNIQTFFG

-584 YAVGYILGKLVEWGL
+584 YAVGFILGKLIEWGAS
-599 KLVQFATQDIPQFIS
+599 LVQFVTQDIPQFITG
-614 KVVDWF
+614 VVEWF
-620 KQLPGKIWTW
+620 TQLPGMVWTW
-630 LLNTI
+630 LLETI

-641 VRQMVQKAIQ
+641 VSQMIQKAVQ
-651 AGKDFITNVVN
+651 AGKDFITNVVT
-662 FIQQLPGKV
+662 FIQQLPGTV
-671 WSFLSNTISNAASF
+671 WSFLSNTISSAASF

-694 QAGKQFFNGIVNKV
+694 QAGRQFFNGIVNTV
-708 KEIPGQMIS
+708 RQIPGQMIS
-717 IGSDIVNGI
+717 IGADIVNGI
-726 KSGISG
+726 RSGISG
-732 AWGALTGWLGNMAK
+732 AWGALTGWLGNMAR
-746 GLIDGVKGALGIG
+746 GLIDGVKSALGIG

-778 LGVEKAMPKAKAFM
+778 LGVEKAMPKAEAFM

-814 EGNPGGFGLGTGSTT
+814 ESDSGGLKGSPGNTT
-829 VYNVEQ
+829 VYNVNQ

-841 ALTPSEI
+841 ALSPSEI
-848 ASETQNMMRRLEWA
+848 GQQTRNSVRRLAWQ

>member
-363 EFVAAF
+363 EFVTAF

-439 GLAYAASSGTGVFAS
+439 GLAYAASSGTSVFAS

>member
-63 GKATARLDAMSKAK
+63 GKATARLDAMQKAK

-191 SMEEVSDAFSKG
+191 SMAEVSDAFSKG

-287 LNWIAEEVPKV
+287 LNWIAEEIPKA
-298 LNALKEFFAPTA
+298 LNALKDFFAPTA

-340 LDFVKSAL
+340 LDFVKSGL

-410 SDIANT
+410 SDIAKT

-423 IKTFSS
+423 IKTFGS

-439 GLAYAASSGTGVFAS
+439 GLAYAASSGTGVIAS
-454 MAESFTLA
+454 MAEAFTLA

-475 IGGPITLVIVAIGA
+475 IGGPITLVVVAIGA

-502 GFREFWINLWDNIK
+502 GFREFWINLWDGIK
-516 EATGQVIDG
+516 ETTGQVIDG

-535 EACQSFVEAAQNLAT
+535 EAFQSFVDAAQNLAD
-550 QVVEFFTVTIPEG
+550 QVVQFFTVTIPEG
-563 VNTLVTNIQTFFG
+563 INTLVTNIQTFFG
-576 TTIPYWIG
+576 STIPYWIG
-584 YAVGYILGKLVEWGL
+584 YAVGFILGKLIEWGAS
-599 KLVQFATQDIPQFIS
+599 LVQFVTQDIPQFIS
-614 KVVDWF
+614 GVVEWF
-620 KQLPGKIWTW
+620 TQLPGMVWTW
-630 LLNTI
+630 LLETI

-641 VRQMVQKAIQ
+641 VSQMIQKAVQ
-651 AGKDFITNVVN
+651 AGQEFITNVVT
-662 FIQQLPGKV
+662 FIQQLPGTV
-671 WSFLSNTISNAASF
+671 WSFLSNTISSAASF

-694 QAGKQFFNGIVNKV
+694 QAGRRFFNGIVNTV
-708 KEIPGQMIS
+708 RQIPGQMIS
-717 IGSDIVNGI
+717 IGADIVNGI
-726 KSGISG
+726 RSGISG
-732 AWGALTGWLGNMAK
+732 AWGALTGWLGNMAR
-746 GLIDGVKGALGIG
+746 GLIDGVKSALGIG

-792 GRMST
+792 GRVST

-814 EGNPGGFGLGTGSTT
+814 ESDSGGFKGWPGSTT
-829 VYNVEQ
+829 VYNVNQ

-841 ALTPSEI
+841 ALSPSEI
-848 ASETQNMMRRLEWA
+848 GQQTRNSVRRLAWQ

>member
-16 DDSEYKSG
+16 DDSAYKSG

-298 LNALKEFFAPTA
+298 LNAIKEFFAPTA

-340 LDFVKSAL
+340 LDFVKRAL

-363 EFVAAF
+363 DFVAAF
-369 IEKLPDIIDKVQ
+369 IENLPNIIDKVQ

-410 SDIANT
+410 SDIAKT

-423 IKTFSS
+423 IKTFGS

-475 IGGPITLVIVAIGA
+475 IGGPITLVVVAIGA

-502 GFREFWINLWDNIK
+502 GFREFWINLWDGIK
-516 EATGQVIDG
+516 ETTGQVIDG

-535 EACQSFVEAAQNLAT
+535 EACQSFVDAAQNLAT

-584 YAVGYILGKLVEWGL
+584 YAVGFILGKLVEWGL

-641 VRQMVQKAIQ
+641 VSQMIQKAVQ
-651 AGKDFITNVVN
+651 AGQEFITNVVN

-778 LGVEKAMPKAKAFM
+778 LGVERAMPKAKAFM
-792 GRMST
+792 GRMSN
-797 ELIDA
+797 ELIEA

-814 EGNPGGFGLGTGSTT
+814 ERNPGGLGLGTGSTT

>member
-298 LNALKEFFAPTA
+298 LNAIKEFFAPTA

-363 EFVAAF
+363 DFVAAF
-369 IEKLPDIIDKVQ
+369 IENLPNIIDKVQ

-410 SDIANT
+410 SDIAKT

-423 IKTFSS
+423 IKTFGH
-429 LVSKGSGLID
+429 LVSQGSGLID
-439 GLAYAASSGTGVFAS
+439 GLAYAASSGTGVIAS
-454 MAESFTLA
+454 MAEAFTLA

-475 IGGPITLVIVAIGA
+475 IGGPITLVVVAIGA

-502 GFREFWINLWDNIK
+502 GFREFWINLWDGIK
-516 EATGQVIDG
+516 ETTGQVIDG

-535 EACQSFVEAAQNLAT
+535 EAFQSFVDAAQNLAD
-550 QVVEFFTVTIPEG
+550 QVVQFFTVTIPEG
-563 VNTLVTNIQTFFG
+563 INTLVTNIQTFFG
-576 TTIPYWIG
+576 STIPYWIG
-584 YAVGYILGKLVEWGL
+584 YAVGFILGKLIEWGAS
-599 KLVQFATQDIPQFIS
+599 LVQFVTQDIPQFIS
-614 KVVDWF
+614 GVVEWF
-620 KQLPGKIWTW
+620 TQLPGMVWTW
-630 LLNTI
+630 LLETI

-641 VRQMVQKAIQ
+641 VSQMIQKAVQ
-651 AGKDFITNVVN
+651 AGQEFITNVVT
-662 FIQQLPGKV
+662 FIQQLPGTV
-671 WSFLSNTISNAASF
+671 WSFLSNTISSAASF

-694 QAGKQFFNGIVNKV
+694 QAGRQFFNGIVNTV
-708 KEIPGQMIS
+708 RQIPGQMIS
-717 IGSDIVNGI
+717 IGADIVNGI
-726 KSGISG
+726 RSGISG
-732 AWGALTGWLGNMAK
+732 AWGALTGWLGNMAR
-746 GLIDGVKGALGIG
+746 GLIDGVKSALGIG

-814 EGNPGGFGLGTGSTT
+814 ESDSGGFKGSPGNTT
-829 VYNVEQ
+829 VYNVNQ

-841 ALTPSEI
+841 ALSPSEI
-848 ASETQNMMRRLEWA
+848 GQQTRNSVRRLAWQ

>member
-63 GKATARLDAMSKAK
+63 GKATARLDAMQKAK

-93 VNNLSDAVT
+93 VNELSDAVS
-102 DTAYGLDTAATS
+102 DTAYGLDTASSS

-150 ANTVDAIAKMNA
+150 ANTIDSIAKMNA

-191 SMEEVSDAFSKG
+191 SMAEVSDAFSTGK
-203 QISAQEFNDVL
+203 ISAQEFNDIL

-231 AKEMAGSFATSFTN
+231 AKEMAGSFATSFSN

-258 TAFNDFLADNSLPTI
+258 DALNNFLTDSGLPNI
-273 QEMIANFGSVIRDG
+273 QGMIAGFGSVIRNV
-287 LNWIAEEVPKV
+287 LNWIAAELPKA
-298 LNALKEFFAPTA
+298 LNAVKDFFAPTA
-310 EAIKAATEKIQ
+310 EAIKAAAEKIQ
-321 EAWNSVRDT
+321 EAWNKVKDT
-330 IAQKLDSNDS
+330 VKEKLDPGDS
-340 LDFVKSAL
+340 LNFIKDAL
-348 ERIRDILPILVEKVG
+348 DRIKEILPQVVERVG
-363 EFVAAF
+363 EFAAAF
-369 IEKLPDIIDKVQ
+369 IDKLPTIIDK
-381 TVADTIQGLMPLIAA
+381 TKELAPLIAA
-396 VAGAF
+396 VVGAF
-401 AAWKGIKAV
+401 ATWKGIKAV
-410 SDIANT
+410 SDIAKT

-423 IKTFSS
+423 IKTFGS
-429 LVSKGSGLID
+429 LVSKGSGLLD

-475 IGGPITLVIVAIGA
+475 IGGPITLVVVAIGA
-489 LVAAFVYL
+489 LAAAFIYL

-502 GFREFWINLWDNIK
+502 SFREFWINLWNNIK
-516 EATGQVIDG
+516 ETTGQIVDG
-525 IVNFFTVTIP
+525 IVNFFTVT
-535 EACQSFVEAAQNLAT
+535 V
-550 QVVEFFTVTIPEG
+550 PEG
-563 VNTLVTNIQTFFG
+563 FNNFINTVSEI
-576 TTIPYWIG
+576 
-584 YAVGYILGKLVEWGL
+584 
-599 KLVQFATQDIPQFIS
+599 
-614 KVVDWF
+614 
-620 KQLPGKIWTW
+620 PGKITTFLTEVVSNVASW
-630 LLNTI
+630 
-635 NKTAEW
+635 ASE
-641 VRQMVQKAIQ
+641 MVQKAIQ
-651 AGKDFITNVVN
+651 AGSEFVSSAIN
-662 FIQQLPGKV
+662 FIQQLPSKV
-671 WSFLSNTISNAASF
+671 WSWLSNTISNAANFASQF
-685 VGSFANQAI
+685 VQQAI
-694 QAGKQFFNGIVNKV
+694 QAGQNFFSEIVNKIGQ
-708 KEIPGQMIS
+708 IPGEMIS
-717 IGSDIVNGI
+717 IGSEIVNGI

-732 AWGALTGWLGNMAK
+732 AWSSLTGWLGNMAK
-746 GLIDGVKGALGIG
+746 GLIDGVKSALGIG

-778 LGVEKAMPKAKAFM
+778 LGVEQAMPKAKAFM
-792 GRMST
+792 GRMSN

-814 EGNPGGFGLGTGSTT
+814 EGNPGGLGSGLGSTV
-829 VYNVEQ
+829 VYQVDQ

-841 ALTPSEI
+841 ELRPSEI
-848 ASETQNMMRRLEWA
+848 AQETERMVRRLAWA

>member
-231 AKEMAGSFATSFTN
+231 AKEMAGSFATSFMN

-298 LNALKEFFAPTA
+298 LNAIKEFFAPTA

-369 IEKLPDIIDKVQ
+369 IENLPNIIDKVQ

-410 SDIANT
+410 SDIAKT

-423 IKTFSS
+423 IKTFGS

-475 IGGPITLVIVAIGA
+475 IGGPITLVVVAIGA

-502 GFREFWINLWDNIK
+502 GFREFWINLWDGIK
-516 EATGQVIDG
+516 ETTGQVIDG

-535 EACQSFVEAAQNLAT
+535 EAFQSFIDAAQNLAT
-550 QVVEFFTVTIPEG
+550 QVVQFFTVTIPEG
-563 VNTLVTNIQTFFG
+563 INTLVTNIQTFFG

-584 YAVGYILGKLVEWGL
+584 YAVGFILGKLIEWGAS
-599 KLVQFATQDIPQFIS
+599 LVQFVTQDIPQFITG
-614 KVVDWF
+614 VVEWF
-620 KQLPGKIWTW
+620 TQLPGMVWTW
-630 LLNTI
+630 LLETI

-641 VRQMVQKAIQ
+641 VSQMIQKAVQ
-651 AGKDFITNVVN
+651 AGKDFITNVVT
-662 FIQQLPGKV
+662 FIQQLPGTV
-671 WSFLSNTISNAASF
+671 WSFLSNTISSAASF

-694 QAGKQFFNGIVNKV
+694 QAGRQFFNGIVNTV
-708 KEIPGQMIS
+708 RQIPGQMIS
-717 IGSDIVNGI
+717 IGADIVNGI
-726 KSGISG
+726 RSGISG
-732 AWGALTGWLGNMAK
+732 AWGALTGWLGNMAR
-746 GLIDGVKGALGIG
+746 GLIDGVKSALGIG

-814 EGNPGGFGLGTGSTT
+814 ESDSGGFKGSPGNTT
-829 VYNVEQ
+829 VYNVNQ

-841 ALTPSEI
+841 ALSPSEI
-848 ASETQNMMRRLEWA
+848 GQQTRNSVRRLAWQ

>member
-1 MASGADG
+1 MATDADG
-8 TIKVKLGL
+8 KIKIKLGL

-43 VGATVF
+43 VGAMAF

-63 GKATARLDAMSKAK
+63 QKATNRLDAMSKAK
-77 QVIGVLAGSSE
+77 QVIGILAGSSE

-93 VNNLSDAVT
+93 VNKLSDAVT
-102 DTAYGLDTAATS
+102 DTAYGLDIAASS

-150 ANTVDAIAKMNA
+150 ANTIDAIAKMNA

-203 QISAQEFNDVL
+203 QISAQEFNDIL

-245 MSARIAIGIANII
+245 MSSRIAIGVANII
-258 TAFNDFLADNSLPTI
+258 ESFNNFLKDSNLPTI

-287 LNWIAEEVPKV
+287 LNWIASEVPKV
-298 LNALKEFFAPTA
+298 LNALKDFFAPTA
-310 EAIKAATEKIQ
+310 EAIKNATETIQ
-321 EAWNSVRDT
+321 NAWNNVRET

-340 LDFVKSAL
+340 LDFVKNAL

-369 IEKLPDIIDKVQ
+369 IGRLPDIIDKVQ
-381 TVADTIQGLMPLIAA
+381 TVADKIQELMPLIAA
-396 VAGAF
+396 VVGAF
-401 AAWKGIKAV
+401 ATWKGIKAV
-410 SDIANT
+410 SDIAKT
-416 IGDAGKK
+416 VGDAGKK
-423 IKTFSS
+423 IKTFGH
-429 LVSKGSGLID
+429 LVSQGSGLID
-439 GLAYAASSGTGVFAS
+439 GLAYAASSGTGVIAS

-475 IGGPITLVIVAIGA
+475 IGGPITLAVVAIGA

-502 GFREFWINLWDNIK
+502 SFREFWTNLWNSIK
-516 EATGQVIDG
+516 ETTGQVIDG
-525 IVNFFTVTIP
+525 IVNFFTVTVP
-535 EACQSFVEAAQNLAT
+535 EAFNNFVAS
-550 QVVEFFTVTIPEG
+550 
-563 VNTLVTNIQTFFG
+563 
-576 TTIPYWIG
+576 
-584 YAVGYILGKLVEWGL
+584 
-599 KLVQFATQDIPQFIS
+599 IS
-614 KVVDWF
+614 ET
-620 KQLPGKIWTW
+620 PGKVMTFLSEMISNVASW
-630 LLNTI
+630 
-635 NKTAEW
+635 ASE
-641 VRQMVQKAIQ
+641 MVQKAIQ
-651 AGKDFITNVVN
+651 TGSDFLSNLIN
-662 FIQQLPGKV
+662 FIILLPGKV
-671 WSFLSNTISNAASF
+671 MEFLSKTVGKAINFAS
-685 VGSFANQAI
+685 SFAQEAVN
-694 QAGKQFFNGIVNKV
+694 AGQKFFNGIVDKV
-708 KEIPGQMIS
+708 KGIPGQMIS

-726 KSGISG
+726 RSGISN
-732 AWGALTGWLGNMAK
+732 AWSGLTGWLGNMAR
-746 GLIDGVKGALGIG
+746 GLIDGVKSALGIG

-802 ANMDSLTSRLAL
+802 VNMDSLTSRLAL
-814 EGNPGGFGLGTGSTT
+814 ESGSGGFKGSPGNTT
-829 VYNVEQ
+829 VYNVNQ

-841 ALTPSEI
+841 ALSPSEI
-848 ASETQNMMRRLEWA
+848 GQQTRNSVRRLAWQ

>member
-63 GKATARLDAMSKAK
+63 GKATARLDAMQKAK

-102 DTAYGLDTAATS
+102 DTAYGLDTVATS

-191 SMEEVSDAFSKG
+191 SMAEVSDAFSKG

-287 LNWIAEEVPKV
+287 LNWIAEEIPKA
-298 LNALKEFFAPTA
+298 LNALKDFFAPTA
-310 EAIKAATEKIQ
+310 EAIKAATDKIQ

-410 SDIANT
+410 SDIAKT

-423 IKTFSS
+423 IKTFGS

-439 GLAYAASSGTGVFAS
+439 GLAYAASSGTGVIAS
-454 MAESFTLA
+454 MAEAFTLA

-475 IGGPITLVIVAIGA
+475 IGGPITLVVVAIGA

-502 GFREFWINLWDNIK
+502 GFREFWINLWDGIK
-516 EATGQVIDG
+516 ETTGQVIDG

-535 EACQSFVEAAQNLAT
+535 EAFQSFVDAAQNLAD
-550 QVVEFFTVTIPEG
+550 QVVQFFTVTIPEG
-563 VNTLVTNIQTFFG
+563 INTLVTNIQTFFG
-576 TTIPYWIG
+576 STIPYWIG
-584 YAVGYILGKLVEWGL
+584 YAVGFILGKLIEWGAS
-599 KLVQFATQDIPQFIS
+599 LVQFVTQDIPQFIS
-614 KVVDWF
+614 GVVEWF
-620 KQLPGKIWTW
+620 TQLPGMVWTW
-630 LLNTI
+630 LLETI

-641 VRQMVQKAIQ
+641 VSQMIQKAVQ
-651 AGKDFITNVVN
+651 AGQEFITNVVT
-662 FIQQLPGKV
+662 FIQQLPGTV
-671 WSFLSNTISNAASF
+671 WSFLSNTISSAASF

-694 QAGKQFFNGIVNKV
+694 QAGRQFFNGIVNTV
-708 KEIPGQMIS
+708 RQIPGQMIS
-717 IGSDIVNGI
+717 IGADIVNGI
-726 KSGISG
+726 RSGISG
-732 AWGALTGWLGNMAK
+732 AWGALTGWLGNMAR
-746 GLIDGVKGALGIG
+746 GLIDGVKSALGIG

-814 EGNPGGFGLGTGSTT
+814 ESDSGGFKGGLGSSV

-841 ALTPSEI
+841 ALSPSEI
-848 ASETQNMMRRLEWA
+848 GQQTRNSLRRLAWQ

>member
-63 GKATARLDAMSKAK
+63 EKATARLDAMQKAK

-88 KAAKV
+88 KATKV

-150 ANTVDAIAKMNA
+150 ANTIDAIAKMNA

-183 IFAEKTGK
+183 IFSEKTGK
-191 SMEEVSDAFSKG
+191 SMAEVSDAFSKG

-258 TAFNDFLADNSLPTI
+258 TSFNDFLADNSLPTI
-273 QEMIANFGSVIRDG
+273 QEMIANFGSVIKNG
-287 LNWIAEEVPKV
+287 LNWIAEEIPKV

-381 TVADTIQGLMPLIAA
+381 TVADMIQGLMPLIAA

-410 SDIANT
+410 SDIAKT

-423 IKTFSS
+423 IKTFGS
-429 LVSKGSGLID
+429 LVSKGSGLLD

-475 IGGPITLVIVAIGA
+475 IGGPITLVVVAIGA
-489 LVAAFVYL
+489 LTAAFVYL

-502 GFREFWINLWDNIK
+502 GFREFWINLWNNIK
-516 EATGQVIDG
+516 ETTGQIVDG
-525 IVNFFTVTIP
+525 IVNFFTVT
-535 EACQSFVEAAQNLAT
+535 V
-550 QVVEFFTVTIPEG
+550 PEG
-563 VNTLVTNIQTFFG
+563 FNNFMSTVSEI
-576 TTIPYWIG
+576 
-584 YAVGYILGKLVEWGL
+584 
-599 KLVQFATQDIPQFIS
+599 
-614 KVVDWF
+614 
-620 KQLPGKIWTW
+620 PGKIATF
-630 LLNTI
+630 L
-635 NKTAEW
+635 AEVISNVASW
-641 VRQMVQKAIQ
+641 ASEMVQKAIQ
-651 AGKDFITNVVN
+651 AGSEFVSSAIN

-671 WSFLSNTISNAASF
+671 WNWLSNTISNAANFASQF
-685 VGSFANQAI
+685 VQQAI
-694 QAGKQFFNGIVNKV
+694 QAGQNFFSEIVNKIGQ
-708 KEIPGQMIS
+708 IPGEMIS
-717 IGSDIVNGI
+717 IGSEIVNGI

-732 AWGALTGWLGNMAK
+732 AWSSLTGWLGNMAK
-746 GLIDGVKGALGIG
+746 GLIDGVKSALGIG

-778 LGVEKAMPKAKAFM
+778 LGVEQAMPKAKAFM
-792 GRMST
+792 GRMSN

-814 EGNPGGFGLGTGSTT
+814 EGNPGGLGSGLGNT
-829 VYNVEQ
+829 VVYQVDQ

-841 ALTPSEI
+841 ELRPSEI
-848 ASETQNMMRRLEWA
+848 AQETERMVRRLAWA

>member
-191 SMEEVSDAFSKG
+191 SMAEVSDAFSKG

-298 LNALKEFFAPTA
+298 LNAIKEFFAPTA

-369 IEKLPDIIDKVQ
+369 IENLPNIIDKVQ
-381 TVADTIQGLMPLIAA
+381 TVANTIQGLMPLIAA

-410 SDIANT
+410 SDIAKT

-423 IKTFSS
+423 IKTFGS
-429 LVSKGSGLID
+429 LVSKGSGLLD

-475 IGGPITLVIVAIGA
+475 IGGPITLVVVAIGA

-502 GFREFWINLWDNIK
+502 GFREFWINLWDGVK
-516 EATGQVIDG
+516 ETTGQVIDG

-535 EACQSFVEAAQNLAT
+535 EAFQSFVDAAQNLAD
-550 QVVEFFTVTIPEG
+550 QVVQFFTVTIPEG
-563 VNTLVTNIQTFFG
+563 INTLVTNIQTFFG

-584 YAVGYILGKLVEWGL
+584 YAVGFILGKLVEWGL

-614 KVVDWF
+614 GVVEWF
-620 KQLPGKIWTW
+620 TQLPGKIWTW
-630 LLNTI
+630 LLETI

-641 VRQMVQKAIQ
+641 VSQMIQKAVQ
-651 AGKDFITNVVN
+651 AGKDFITNVAN

-671 WSFLSNTISNAASF
+671 WSFLSNTISKAASF

-694 QAGKQFFNGIVNKV
+694 QAGRNFFNGIVNKV
-708 KEIPGQMIS
+708 REIPGQMIS
-717 IGSDIVNGI
+717 IGADIVNGI
-726 KSGISG
+726 RSGISG
-732 AWGALTGWLGNMAK
+732 AWGALTGWLGNMAR
-746 GLIDGVKGALGIG
+746 GLIDGVKSALGIG

-778 LGVEKAMPKAKAFM
+778 LGVERAMPKAKAFM

-814 EGNPGGFGLGTGSTT
+814 ESNSGGLGLGTGNTT

-848 ASETQNMMRRLEWA
+848 ATETQNMMRRLAWQ